1 MSDTAHLR
9 PLAEIARGVVSA
21 VDVTRTCM
29 SAVVNG
35 ESGPDR
41 LNAFISYDYE
51 AALAQAERVDND
63 VAAGARLR
71 LAGVPVA
78 VKDNICTLGL
88 PTTCASRMLAR
99 YRSPYEATV
108 VRRLRE
114 AGAVII
120 GKTNLDEFAMGA
132 STETSAFGP
141 TRNPHDPARVP
152 GGSSGGSAAAVAA
165 GMVPAALGSDTGGS
179 VRQPAAFCGVVGV
192 RPTWGRVS
200 RYGLVAFASS
210 LDQIGVLG
218 RTVEDAAL
226 LLDVIS
232 GADPLDPTAAV
243 GVYAEL
249 GDGSGE
255 EGATGHET
263 HRADAAR
270 PPVIGVP
277 QEYLTDDVDEGV
289 RRACERALDALRED
303 GCMIRSVS
311 LPHTRHAVPAYTVLA
326 AAEAST
332 NLARFDGVRYGV
344 RSDTGDPVEASR
356 SAGLGTE
363 VKRRIMLGTYVLAAG
378 HHDEYYAAAQ
388 HVRTLITRDFEQ
400 AFSGGVDV
408 LFTPTAPGPA
418 FAFGAMADPCSMYAS
433 DVFTAP
439 ASLAGL
445 PAMSLPIG
453 LAGGLPVGG
462 QFVAPWWR
470 DDAMMAAARLLERAL
485 AR

>member
-1 MSDTAHLR
+1 MSEAAHLR
-9 PLAEIARGVVSA
+9 PLADIARGAVSA
-21 VDVTRTCM
+21 VDVARACM
-29 SAVVNG
+29 TAVVNG
-35 ESGPDR
+35 DSGPDR

-51 AALAQAERVDND
+51 AALAQAERVDDD
-63 VAAGARLR
+63 VAQGTRPR
-71 LAGVPVA
+71 LAGVPIA
-78 VKDNICTLGL
+78 LKDNICTLGL

-99 YRSPYEATV
+99 YRSPYEATA
-108 VRRLRE
+108 VRRLRA
-114 AGAVII
+114 AGAVIV
-120 GKTNLDEFAMGA
+120 GKTNLDEFAMGS

-141 TRNPHDPARVP
+141 THNPHDPARVP

-218 RTVEDAAL
+218 RSVADAAL

-232 GADPLDPTAAV
+232 GADRLDPTAAA
-243 GVYAEL
+243 GAYAQL
-249 GDGSGE
+249 VDGSGE
-255 EGATGHET
+255 A
-263 HRADAAR
+263 RAMEQGRRSADKAR

-277 QEYLTDDVDEGV
+277 QEYFTDDVDEGV
-289 RRACERALDALRED
+289 HRACERALDALRAA
-303 GCMIRSVS
+303 GCTIRDVS

-344 RSDTGDPVEASR
+344 RTDTGDPVEASR
-356 SAGLGTE
+356 TTGLGTE
-363 VKRRIMLGTYVLAAG
+363 VKRRIMLGTYVLSAG
-378 HHDEYYAAAQ
+378 HHDEYFAAAQ
-388 HVRTLITRDFEQ
+388 RIRALITRDFER
-400 AFSGGVDV
+400 ALGGVDV
-408 LFTPTAPGPA
+408 LFTPTATGPA
-418 FAFGAMADPCSMYAS
+418 FAIGAKEDPCSMYAS
-433 DVFTAP
+433 DAFTAP

-453 LAGGLPVGG
+453 RVDGLPVGG
-462 QFVAPWWR
+462 QFVAARWR
-470 DDAMMAAARLLERAL
+470 DDAMLAAAGLLERLL